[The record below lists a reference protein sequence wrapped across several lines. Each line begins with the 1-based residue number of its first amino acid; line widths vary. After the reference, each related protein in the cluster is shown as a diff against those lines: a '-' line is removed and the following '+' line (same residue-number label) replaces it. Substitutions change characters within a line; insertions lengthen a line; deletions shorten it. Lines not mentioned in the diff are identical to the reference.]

1 MHKFKAFLI
10 VITVLLLLSA
20 CDHFFSDIERD
31 LEYWSSTVLITGNE
45 IPAAGTD
52 NEGYPCLPSAGDKT
66 IILKLTNPQ
75 KYILK
80 IPGAQGSPSDIV
92 VFENGV
98 KGTDGMNAPRAEI
111 DYYFRQTSSDR
122 IELIYKEAFL
132 KYSEWGS
139 QNLSPTITLYNKEGR
154 KFEQKYTFKLRANTP
169 PPALKYKALCKTQDG
184 NKWYYVLCFE
194 VKDMNENAGP
204 NGTGLLHKDIA
215 SITVTPQSEAPR
227 TLPLTV
233 KPDKS
238 GFNIGNSGILLPV
251 ASVKKLEAGD
261 VNQGVTIDDTPTE
274 KWIIYLKTD
283 VQVKVGAAKEY
294 TLKLTDEKGLSSP
307 EITKST
313 ATSKLSPVELYHN
326 NSPITENSE
335 NSPYEINTNMAITLQ
350 ARAKEGA
357 SITGTIEKK
366 VLGSNS
372 WTSAGTVSGTT
383 TADFNLPALGDS
395 ENEAIYKITLKAS
408 AAGYNESESK
418 TFFVKLVKEF
428 VVRFRVVGGNGS
440 LQGSYNGNTETAS
453 GDNSQTLTV
462 PYNGRVTFT
471 ATPGD
476 LNQYKVGNWI
486 CTPSDGFNGQNG
498 QASASLTVT
507 ANTEVS
513 VQFVQLSALTLQTL
527 TIHGQNALGG
537 SVTLPYA
544 KDKVK
549 KEHIVLEFNGQTG
562 IDFTLEPA
570 NGLTLTEGVPQ
581 NLTINVAASPGNYP
595 AWSKTVSV
603 TRAQNDVANLAS
615 FKLNGE
621 LKTAPFTSEY
631 TVASTT
637 ARVTDFMFDANS
649 TGATASVSPSGNA
662 NISANGGTQFI
673 ITVKAQNGSTTQTIR
688 FTVKRQ
694 TYTVRFSVQDGRGG
708 SLKGMYNGSHQT
720 ASGSNS
726 PSFTVLYGESVTFT
740 ATPDNGWDI
749 ENWTGVTAS
758 PSNSTTAT
766 LSNVTA
772 EKTVRVKFKPGE
784 FNLMGGNDAWKKLK
798 EEAAKTSGAHTI
810 IINGEIKATSGDDAG
825 EIKLG
830 RDLTIRGKNTS
841 AVLNANSKSRIF
853 KVESGKTLTLE
864 NITLKNGNEGAGAGG
879 GVYVDGGTLIMKG
892 SSTITGCS
900 AGKGSGVYV
909 NGTFKMQG
917 GAKVD
922 ENNEV
927 YLEPGKTITV
937 TKALTNTPAARIT
950 PNEYTDGRVL
960 ATGAAAERDNF
971 KVTPKNGT
979 EYWRYKKK
987 GDVIKFVKAELT
999 VTFVKIKCVA
1009 EHDASNQGEYYWT
1022 MKVDG
1027 QIIHER
1033 PESNLWR
1040 AGDGDT
1046 LSINKSFTRSFS
1058 YVPAQIPV
1066 NIEIWEDDNEAGG
1079 DDHIGTTKAKVTY
1092 DYDNDRWVW
1101 TYDGSLENGNQ
1112 GKNHRIE
1119 INDGQEKSFTEEYR
1133 HSDGDTDVT
1142 MKIKWID
1149 E

>member
-1 MHKFKAFLI
+1 MRNVKAFLI

-31 LEYWSSTVLITGNE
+31 LEYWSSIVLIIGNE

-139 QNLSPTITLYNKEGR
+139 QNLSPAITLYNKEGR

-169 PPALKYKALCKTQDG
+169 PPALEYKALCKMQDG
-184 NKWYYVLCFE
+184 ITWYYVLCFE
-194 VKDMNENAGP
+194 VKDMDKKAGP
-204 NGTGLLHKDIA
+204 GDTDLLHKDIA
-215 SITVTPQSEAPR
+215 SITVTPQGGTAQ

-274 KWIIYLKTD
+274 RWIIYLKTD

-313 ATSKLSPVELYHN
+313 ATNKLSPVELYHN

-366 VLGSNS
+366 VSGSNN
-372 WTSAGTVSGTT
+372 WNGAGSVLGTT
-383 TADFNLPALGDS
+383 TADFTLPALGN
-395 ENEAIYKITLKAS
+395 NESGAIYKITLKAS
-408 AAGYNESESK
+408 EAGYVESESK
-418 TFFVKLVKEF
+418 TFFVKLVKQF
-428 VVRFRVVGGNGS
+428 TVTFRVQGGNGS

-453 GDNSQTLTV
+453 GNDTQTLTV
-462 PYNGRVTFT
+462 PYGGSVTFT
-471 ATPGD
+471 ATPNNP
-476 LNQYKVGNWI
+476 NQYKVGNWI

-513 VQFVQLSALTLQTL
+513 VQFVQLSALTPQTL

-537 SVTLPYA
+537 SVTLPYTTA
-544 KDKVK
+544 TVQKSD
-549 KEHIVLEFNGQTG
+549 IVLKFNEHTN
-562 IDFTLEPA
+562 IPFTIEPSA
-570 NGLTLTEGVPQ
+570 GLNLTAGVPQ

-595 AWSKTVSV
+595 AWSKTVQV

-621 LKTAPFTSEY
+621 LKTSDSNGNFAAEY

-662 NISANGGTQFI
+662 NIPANGGTQFT

-708 SLKGMYNGSHQT
+708 SLKGVYNGSHQT
-720 ASGSNS
+720 ASGSYS
-726 PSFTVLYGESVTFT
+726 PSFTVPHGESVTFT
-740 ATPDNGWDI
+740 ATPDNGWEVDR
-749 ENWTGVTAS
+749 WTGVTAS

-784 FNLMGGNDAWKKLK
+784 FNLAGGGSDAWKRLK
-798 EEAAKTSGAHTI
+798 EEAAKTEGAHTI
-810 IINGEIKATSGDDAG
+810 VINGEITATGGDNAG

-830 RDLTIRGKNTS
+830 RNLTIKGSSS
-841 AVLNANSKSRIF
+841 AVLNASGITRIF
-853 KVESGKTLTLE
+853 KLENGKTLILKD
-864 NITLKNGNEGAGAGG
+864 ITLKNAQVGSTNEGGGVYIDNGGTLIMQGSSTITNCKAGKGG
-879 GVYVDGGTLIMKG
+879 GVYVK
-892 SSTITGCS
+892 
-900 AGKGSGVYV
+900 
-909 NGTFKMQG
+909 GTFKMEG
-917 GAKVD
+917 SALVTAESNTD
-922 ENNEV
+922 NEV
-927 YLEPGKTITV
+927 YLESGKTVTV
-937 TKALTNTPAARIT
+937 TGALTNKPAAKIRVADYQK
-950 PNEYTDGRVL
+950 NRVL
-960 ATGAAAERDNF
+960 AVGERAKKENF
-971 KVTPKNGT
+971 KLAPDGGNN
-979 EYWRYKKK
+979 WRYKKV
-987 GDVIKFVKAELT
+987 GNEVKFVTGKLRYTIE
-999 VTFVKIKCVA
+999 KIISIK
-1009 EHDASNQGEYYWT
+1009 EHDGATDAEYYWT
-1022 MKVDG
+1022 MKLDG
-1027 QIIHER
+1027 QNVHSLGRDNAWKPKKKGKTYNINSSQDVLFDYTDDKTVGAYFLIKEKDKTGGA
-1033 PESNLWR
+1033 SNDDLIAEVTKDITYQNDQLKFEGQTISLDQEKTFR
-1040 AGDGDT
+1040 LEFHDKDKGEVDVVCR
-1046 LSINKSFTRSFS
+1046 IR
-1058 YVPAQIPV
+1058 
-1066 NIEIWEDDNEAGG
+1066 WEDE
-1079 DDHIGTTKAKVTY
+1079 
-1092 DYDNDRWVW
+1092 
-1101 TYDGSLENGNQ
+1101 
-1112 GKNHRIE
+1112 
-1119 INDGQEKSFTEEYR
+1119 
-1133 HSDGDTDVT
+1133 
-1142 MKIKWID
+1142 
-1149 E
+1149 

>member
-1 MHKFKAFLI
+1 MRKFKAFLI

-92 VFENGV
+92 VFESGV
-98 KGTDGMNAPRAEI
+98 KGADGMNAPRAEI

-122 IELIYKEAFL
+122 IELIYKKAFL

-169 PPALKYKALCKTQDG
+169 PLALEYKALCKTQGADG
-184 NKWYYVLCFE
+184 KSYYVLCFE
-194 VKDMNENAGP
+194 VKDMDKKAGS
-204 NGTGLLHKDIA
+204 GSTELLHKDIA
-215 SITVTPQSEAPR
+215 SITLTPQGGTAQ

-233 KPDKS
+233 DGS
-238 GFNIGNSGILLPV
+238 GFNIGNSGILLPA

-274 KWIIYLKTD
+274 NWIIYLKTD
-283 VQVKVGAAKEY
+283 VEVRGPSKEY
-294 TLKLTDEKGLSSP
+294 TLKLTDEKGLTSP
-307 EITKST
+307 EIKKST
-313 ATSKLSPVELYHN
+313 ATNKLPPVELYHN
-326 NSPITENSE
+326 NTQIMQDSE
-335 NSPYEINTNMAITLQ
+335 NSPHQINTDMAITLQ

-357 SITGTIEKK
+357 SITGTIKKK
-366 VLGSNS
+366 VSGSNN
-372 WTSAGTVSGTT
+372 WNGAGSVLGTT
-383 TADFNLPALGDS
+383 PADFTLPAL
-395 ENEAIYKITLKAS
+395 ENNESGAIYKITLNAS
-408 AAGYNESESK
+408 AAGYAESESK
-418 TFFVKLVKEF
+418 TFFVKLVK
-428 VVRFRVVGGNGS
+428 
-440 LQGSYNGNTETAS
+440 
-453 GDNSQTLTV
+453 
-462 PYNGRVTFT
+462 
-471 ATPGD
+471 
-476 LNQYKVGNWI
+476 
-486 CTPSDGFNGQNG
+486 
-498 QASASLTVT
+498 
-507 ANTEVS
+507 
-513 VQFVQLSALTLQTL
+513 QFSALTPQTL
-527 TIHGQNALGG
+527 TIHGQNAFGG
-537 SVTLPYA
+537 SVTLPYTTA
-544 KDKVK
+544 TVQKSD
-549 KEHIVLEFNGQTG
+549 IVLKFNEHTN
-562 IDFTLEPA
+562 IPFTIEPSA
-570 NGLTLTEGVPQ
+570 GLNLTAGVPQ
-581 NLTINVAASPGNYP
+581 NLTINVAASPENYP

-649 TGATASVSPSGNA
+649 TGATASVSPGGNA
-662 NISANGGTQFI
+662 NIPANGGTQFI
-673 ITVKAQNGSTTQTIR
+673 ITVKAQNGTQSMIT
-688 FTVKRQ
+688 FTVKRK
-694 TYTVRFSVQDGRGG
+694 TYPVTFSVQGGQGG

-726 PSFTVLYGESVTFT
+726 PSFNVSHGESVTFI
-740 ATPDNGWDI
+740 AKPEKGWDI
-749 ENWTGVTAS
+749 ESWTGVTAS
-758 PSNSTTAT
+758 SPNTAT
-766 LSNVTA
+766 LTVDGD
-772 EKTVRVKFKPGE
+772 KTVTVKFKPGE
-784 FNLMGGNDAWKKLK
+784 FNLAGGGSDAWKQLK
-798 EEAAKTSGAHTI
+798 EEAAKPYGAHTI
-810 IINGEIKATSGDDAG
+810 VIKGEIKATGGENKG

-830 RDLTIRGKNTS
+830 RDLTIKGKNS
-841 AVLNANSKSRIF
+841 AVLDANNQSRIF

-864 NITLKNGNEGAGAGG
+864 NITLKNGNAGGGNGG
-879 GVYVDGGTLIMKG
+879 GVYVNAGGTLIMKD

-900 AGKGSGVYV
+900 ASKGGGVYV
-909 NGTFKMQG
+909 DGTFKMQG

-927 YLEPGKTITV
+927 YLETNKSITV
-937 TKALTNTPAARIT
+937 TGALTHRPAARIT

-987 GDVIKFVKAELT
+987 GDVIKFVKAELK
-999 VTFVKIKCVA
+999 VTFVKIKCVKNKDIGGKA
-1009 EHDASNQGEYYWT
+1009 EYYWT

-1027 QIIHER
+1027 VMVDDQFDANSTCELATGQIHTI
-1033 PESNLWR
+1033 
-1040 AGDGDT
+1040 D
-1046 LSINKSFTRSFS
+1046 KSFTRTFK
-1058 YVPAQIPV
+1058 YFPAGIEIPV
-1066 NIEIWEDDNEAGG
+1066 NIEIYEEDNGP
-1079 DDHIGTTKAKVTY
+1079 DDHIGTTKAKLTY
-1092 DYDNDRWVW
+1092 HYNHDAWQWGYVAN
-1101 TYDGSLENGNQ
+1101 GHENGNQ
-1112 GKNHRIE
+1112 GLNGYKLITE
-1119 INDGQEKSFTEEYR
+1119 GDEVEFTEEYR
-1133 HSDGDTDVT
+1133 HNDGDTDVT
-1142 MKIKWID
+1142 IKIRWQD